1 LAHLRTGP
9 RLLAK
14 SRHSAVTAIRGFFAS
29 PDKPAVENDHSSRF
43 PLQKAGS
50 LRVSRRSSAPGDCKP
65 RASQGLATLTEAR
78 SPASRS
84 RTDRSPGIGE
94 PSWRLSRRRR
104 SHQQRFCRPPLR
116 LLGRTSWRPP
126 GGQGYLGLPTAGHP
140 CLVRLLSADA
150 LSAAAVPRAGSSNA
164 WSQEARGS
172 VNRPTGAGAAE
183 TDRTSRRG
191 EATSAGAKAYRNGCA
206 PSEVGGHR
214 RQKLVD

>member
-1 LAHLRTGP
+1 MTRGQNAP
-9 RLLAK
+9 
-14 SRHSAVTAIRGFFAS
+14 SAFAS
-29 PDKPAVENDHSSRF
+29 PSKNAIASVPAQIDSVAVV
-43 PLQKAGS
+43 KAG
-50 LRVSRRSSAPGDCKP
+50 
-65 RASQGLATLTEAR
+65 
-78 SPASRS
+78 
-84 RTDRSPGIGE
+84 
-94 PSWRLSRRRR
+94 RRR